1 MTQYGKSDLV
11 ICKSNLLLE
20 QGKGIVFAGT
30 ILRVQAAAASRDGR
44 QETTYSLKT
53 MSGKK
58 IAGEIPAKSLMKFS
72 DYTTRMRND
81 IRHTVNEIIKFSK
94 LYLFLLPMA
103 FIALAVVAYVVVHR
117 LHFEQA
123 SIVAIMVSL
132 LAPLVNRSY
141 IDGLKEDMLDLLYEY
156 NQLSSTNSSLKLKQY
171 NLSMPD
177 MRRPIKVARAG
188 ERALNSLRRNTELK
202 HLLSGGKSKP
212 KETVVK
218 FETAKKSQTRKET
231 VRKCQKR
238 KTPISH
244 STPKRL
250 STASCRR

>member
-1 MTQYGKSDLV
+1 
-11 ICKSNLLLE
+11 
-20 QGKGIVFAGT
+20 
-30 ILRVQAAAASRDGR
+30 
-44 QETTYSLKT
+44 
-53 MSGKK
+53 
-58 IAGEIPAKSLMKFS
+58 
-72 DYTTRMRND
+72 
-81 IRHTVNEIIKFSK
+81 
-94 LYLFLLPMA
+94 MA

-117 LHFEQA
+117 LHFEPA

-171 NLSMPD
+171 NLSVSD
-177 MRRPIKVARAG
+177 MRRPVKVARAG

-202 HLLSGGKSKP
+202 RLLSGGNPKP
-212 KETVVK
+212 KGTVVK

-238 KTPISH
+238 KTSISH
-244 STPKRL
+244 STPRRP
-250 STASCRR
+250 SMASCRR

>member
-1 MTQYGKSDLV
+1 MQIQPTAGAKQRHRIRRHDPTGTGCSCKQGWPPRNNIFTQ
-11 ICKSNLLLE
+11 NHE
-20 QGKGIVFAGT
+20 
-30 ILRVQAAAASRDGR
+30 R
-44 QETTYSLKT
+44 
-53 MSGKK
+53 KK

-202 HLLSGGKSKP
+202 RLLSGGKSKP
-212 KETVVK
+212 KGTVVK
-218 FETAKKSQTRKET
+218 FETAKKNKQERRLYENA
-231 VRKCQKR
+231 RNEKR
-238 KTPISH
+238 Q
-244 STPKRL
+244 
-250 STASCRR
+250 